1 MLISEGYAE
10 LAPLLTWRVG
20 KPALVG
26 MGMGK
31 LTGNPSITYI
41 FPIHELLEHMQGW
54 SGPADT

>member
-1 MLISEGYAE
+1 
-10 LAPLLTWRVG
+10 
-20 KPALVG
+20 